1 MKRLHKITPRF
12 TRVCL
17 TLLLSVIVKTMTVAQ
32 CNLLADLSI
41 QGGAYHCQGDSI
53 TVLNNS
59 TVDPANTRVF
69 YVWDWG
75 DMTKKDTVLDK
86 RTLKH
91 AYVGDTTRCG
101 ASSTSRKSYNL
112 TLYIYST
119 NDPLNCSHFQTSPI
133 YVYKK
138 PEASFSVPNAICIAN
153 PTVRFTNT
161 SCPNS
166 PASYKFNW
174 EIKDLSTGT
183 TDTTSVFSPNYT
195 FTHIGDFQVTLIM
208 TPLQQGTCGASIITQ
223 TLTVLPSAVAAATYS
238 GSTCTPASIAF
249 TNQSVGAVTSS
260 WSVSPSGS
268 ATFAPSPNAPN
279 PTIIFSQTGTFV
291 VTLTITNPC
300 GSKTWTT
307 PITIIAA
314 PSVKIAP
321 ITSFCAGNSAT
332 PRLATAVEG
341 GTPTTYKWTF
351 ENGTPATFDGKVPP
365 SVNWPN
371 AGTFK
376 VIVEATNACGSKKD
390 TANVIVGDLAAIAV
404 AKSTN
409 TSLNCTPS
417 TITFTNTSTG
427 SPTVLWTISPTTGF
441 TYKNSTTKNSKSP
454 TIEFTQKGV
463 YFVKM
468 EMVNACGN
476 NVWLDTITVKTAP
489 SVILENITTSCF
501 SNAFTP
507 KILTEDNGGSPIS
520 RYSWTFSGATP
531 PNFEG
536 RTPPQIRFDS
546 SGVLTLT
553 VVNECDSFKITKNI
567 TVNQSIRVAV
577 SRSALPTNNC
587 GPFDVTFTNN
597 STGSTTYNWT
607 ITPPTNGQFQFVS
620 STATSKS
627 PTIKFSK
634 SGVYVVKLLM
644 PNGCQ
649 DGIFMDTI
657 TVKTAPS
664 VILENITTTCF
675 SNTFTPKILTE
686 DNGGSTISRYSW
698 TFSGATPSSFEGK
711 MPPQI
716 RFDSSGVLTL
726 TVVNE
731 CDSFK
736 ITKNI
741 TVNQSI
747 RVAVSRSA
755 LPTNNCGPF
764 DVTFT
769 NNSTGSTTYNWTVM
783 PPINGQF
790 QFISSTATSKSPTIK
805 FSKSGVYVV
814 KVVMPNG
821 CQDGIFMDTISV
833 FTTPQISLQAVVGDC
848 RPAVI
853 TPQATVLSDGGYP
866 LSIAWVLAG
875 GLPNAATTLNAGA
888 IRYDSAG
895 IFKQIIK
902 ISNLCGETTDSTM
915 ITVGDRANIVFATI
929 PTAVCNV
936 DAPFAVNISPVGGV
950 LSGTGLTGQNVFNP
964 SIAVVGANVLTYKIG
979 AGRCQDSSKITIN
992 VYGTTVTAG
1001 RDTAVCG
1008 AVAQPFALN
1017 TGTPNGG
1024 NWSGPGVSNNVFSP
1038 SVSGIGRFVL
1048 AYSYRENVNNCVN
1061 TASKT
1066 VIVNTLPQMAFTAPP
1081 FGCKDMAIDF
1091 TNQTSGSTAQ
1101 TWLFGDNTTSTLL
1114 NANHTFT
1121 QSGNYTVKLIA
1132 ATGDNCRDS
1141 LSKTIFISKSP
1152 VAAFLPS
1159 NTEGCTDL
1167 KILLK
1172 NTAIDTATRY
1182 KWTFGNGQNST
1193 LAQPDSL
1200 IFKNPSLNDSV
1211 FTIKL
1216 DATTQGCP
1224 SVTTTKTITVFP
1236 KPKADFGI
1244 TADTICSNQ
1253 TILFTN
1259 RAKGGAT
1266 SFIWNLGNGTNF
1278 VGQTP
1283 PPQRYST
1290 DTAVGIFTI
1299 KLNVESRCGKDSLK
1313 RNITVIPTNITAFF
1327 NLNTLRGCAPL
1338 TVDLTNFSTRGAT
1351 VTYKISNGI
1360 DLLGGDTTVLRY
1372 TFRQAGTYTIVQY
1385 ATRGCGYDS
1394 TIQTVTVLP
1403 TPPLIFA
1410 YQEKDKCNPLT
1421 VQFNNLSRDSLIG
1434 FQWTKN
1440 GMVFSSNTAAPLHRF
1455 DSAGVYKIVLTAKSP
1470 TNGCTASDSTTIT
1483 VRLPLKLNVDSILPP
1498 LCADSTG
1505 AIIVQ
1510 LQKITGGQLPFKFS
1524 LNDTIFT
1531 NTTGIFNN
1539 LAGQKNYTVHI
1550 RDANGCRDSQQ
1561 LFMGGLPP
1569 IAVVLGVDRLI
1580 KLGDSVL
1587 VKATCNRPNIRYKWS
1602 PTEGV
1607 SCDTCE
1613 TVWLRPFRETIY
1625 TVVAKDKAGCEAKAR
1640 IKISVN
1646 GTGNVFL
1653 PNVFSPNRDGA
1664 NDTFFPQTDASV
1676 KRINAL
1682 TIYDR
1687 WGGVI
1692 FSRTN
1697 FDPNLSE
1704 LGWDGGQAQ
1713 SDVFVYKLDVEYL
1726 DGRRETLTGDVT
1738 LMR

>member
-1 MKRLHKITPRF
+1 MKRLHKIPRRF
-12 TRVCL
+12 TRIFSPL
-17 TLLLSVIVKTMTVAQ
+17 ILLLALKTAAVAQ

-59 TVDPANTRVF
+59 TVDPASTRVF

-91 AYVGDTTRCG
+91 AYVGDTTRCS
-101 ASSTSRKSYNL
+101 ASSTARKSYNL

-138 PEASFSVPNAICIAN
+138 PEASFSVPNAICIAS

-166 PASYKFNW
+166 PTSYTFNW

-183 TDTTSVFSPNYT
+183 TDTTSVFSPSYT

-208 TPLQQGTCGASIITQ
+208 TPNQQGTCGASRTTQ
-223 TLTVLPSAVAAATYS
+223 TLTVLPSAVAAASYA
-238 GSTCTPASIAF
+238 GFTCAPASLAF
-249 TNQSVGAVTSS
+249 TNQSVGAVTSA

-268 ATFAPSPNAPN
+268 TTFAPSPNATN

-307 PITIIAA
+307 SVTIIAA

-321 ITSFCAGNSAT
+321 ITSFCAGNAAT
-332 PRLATAVEG
+332 PRLLTAVEG
-341 GTPTTYKWTF
+341 GSPTTYKWTF

-390 TANVIVGDLAAIAV
+390 TANVIVGDLAAISV

-409 TSLNCTPS
+409 MSLNCTPS

-441 TYKNSTTKNSKSP
+441 SYRNSTNQNSKSP
-454 TIEFTQKGV
+454 TVQFTQKGV

-476 NVWLDTITVKTAP
+476 NKWFDTITVKTAP
-489 SVILENITTSCF
+489 SVILENIVTSCF
-501 SNAFTP
+501 ANTFTP
-507 KILTEDNGGSPIS
+507 RILTEDDGGSP
-520 RYSWTFSGATP
+520 
-531 PNFEG
+531 
-536 RTPPQIRFDS
+536 
-546 SGVLTLT
+546 
-553 VVNECDSFKITKNI
+553 
-567 TVNQSIRVAV
+567 
-577 SRSALPTNNC
+577 
-587 GPFDVTFTNN
+587 
-597 STGSTTYNWT
+597 
-607 ITPPTNGQFQFVS
+607 
-620 STATSKS
+620 
-627 PTIKFSK
+627 
-634 SGVYVVKLLM
+634 
-644 PNGCQ
+644 
-649 DGIFMDTI
+649 
-657 TVKTAPS
+657 
-664 VILENITTTCF
+664 
-675 SNTFTPKILTE
+675 
-686 DNGGSTISRYSW
+686 ISRYSW

-741 TVNQSI
+741 TVNQPV

-755 LPTNNCGPF
+755 LPINNCGAF

-769 NNSTGSTTYNWTVM
+769 NNSTGSTVYNWTVTQ
-783 PPINGQF
+783 PTNGQF
-790 QFISSTATSKSPTIK
+790 QFVNSTTAASKSPTIK

-814 KVVMPNG
+814 KLVMPNG
-821 CQDGIFMDTISV
+821 CQEGVFMDTISV
-833 FTTPQISLQAVVGDC
+833 FTKPQISLQAVVGDC
-848 RPAVI
+848 RPVVI

-866 LSIAWVLAG
+866 LSIAWILTG
-875 GLPNAATTLNAGA
+875 GLPNAATTLNAGQ

-929 PTAVCNV
+929 PTTVCNV
-936 DAPFAVNISPVGGV
+936 DAPFAVTISPVGGT
-950 LSGTGLTGQNVFNP
+950 LNGTGLTGQNVFNP
-964 SIAVVGANVLTYKIG
+964 ALAVVGANVLTYKIG

-992 VYGTTVTAG
+992 VYGTTVAAG

-1008 AVAQPFALN
+1008 AVATAFPLN
-1017 TGTPNGG
+1017 TGTPSGG
-1024 NWSGPGVSNNVFSP
+1024 NWSGTGVSNNVFSP
-1038 SVSGIGRFVL
+1038 ATSGIGRFTL
-1048 AYSYRENVNNCVN
+1048 TYSYRENVNNCVN
-1061 TASKT
+1061 TATKT
-1066 VIVNTLPQMAFTAPP
+1066 VIVNTLPQIAFTAPP
-1081 FGCKDMAIDF
+1081 FGCKDITIDF
-1091 TNQTSGSTAQ
+1091 TNQTSGSTTQ
-1101 TWLFGDNTTSTLL
+1101 TWVFSDNTTSTLV
-1114 NANHTFT
+1114 NASRTFT
-1121 QSGNYTVKLIA
+1121 QSGSYTVKLIA

-1141 LSKTIFISKSP
+1141 LSKTIFISKPP

-1167 KILLK
+1167 TILLR

-1182 KWTFGNGQNST
+1182 KWTLGNGQNST

-1200 IFKNPSLNDSV
+1200 IYRNTTLTDSV

-1266 SFIWNLGNGTNF
+1266 SYVWQLGNGTTF
-1278 VGQTP
+1278 IGPTP
-1283 PPQRYST
+1283 PPQRYT
-1290 DTAVGIFTI
+1290 ADTTVAIFTV
-1299 KLNVESRCGKDSLK
+1299 KLNVESRCGRDSLK
-1313 RNITVIPTNITAFF
+1313 RNITVIPTNIKAFF

-1338 TVDLTNFSTRGAT
+1338 TIDLTNFSTRGAT

-1360 DLLGGDTTVLRY
+1360 DLLNGDTTVLRY

-1403 TPPLIFA
+1403 TPSVIFD

-1421 VQFNNLSRDSLIG
+1421 VNFNNRSRDSLSG

-1440 GMVFSSNTAAPLHRF
+1440 GMVFASNAAAPSHRF

-1470 TNGCTASDSTTIT
+1470 TNGCAASDSTTIT
-1483 VRLPLKLNVDSILPP
+1483 VRSPLKLYVDSIVPP

-1524 LNDTIFT
+1524 LNDTSFT
-1531 NTTGIFNN
+1531 NTTGIFSN
-1539 LAGQKNYTVHI
+1539 LAGQKSYTVHV

-1569 IAVVLGVDRLI
+1569 IAVSLGVDRII

-1607 SCDTCE
+1607 SSDTCE
-1613 TVWLRPFRETIY
+1613 TVWLRPFREIIY

-1640 IKISVN
+1640 LKISVN

-1653 PNVFSPNRDGA
+1653 PNVFSPNNDGV
-1664 NDTFFPQTDASV
+1664 NDRFFPQTDASV
-1676 KRINAL
+1676 QRVTAL
-1682 TIYDR
+1682 TIYNR

-1697 FDPNLSE
+1697 FAPNLSE
-1704 LGWDGGQAQ
+1704 LGWDGGDAQ
-1713 SDVFVYKLDVEYL
+1713 PDVFVYQLEVEYL